1 MQFVAII
8 GVIRVRNKHLKPKKK
23 FDMQQTIWTVRK
35 YCLNV
40 AMQFQPK
47 IINVSDLL
55 GSGSFTKQLIVPD
68 DNRVAEAAHHLRA
81 GNVIALPTDTV
92 YGLAC
97 SANNPIAI
105 QKLYDIKGRD
115 ENKPV
120 AICVANLLELRKWGE
135 ASHLTNSL
143 LTQLLPGAVTIV
155 LYKSSKL
162 DNPYLNPGVRK
173 IAIRIPDQS
182 FIQKVST
189 AFNYPIALTSANRS
203 SEKSTLEVSE
213 FKDLW
218 SQLGAIFDG
227 GHLGEHTD
235 EQLQRSASTIV
246 DLSEPGFYA
255 INRQGCALQ
264 QTINVMK
271 EFDIRP
277 L

>member
-1 MQFVAII
+1 MT
-8 GVIRVRNKHLKPKKK
+8 
-23 FDMQQTIWTVRK
+23 QTIQAVRK
-35 YCLNV
+35 YSLNI

-47 IINVSDLL
+47 IINVSNLL
-55 GSGSFTKQLIVPD
+55 GSGVLSKKLITAED
-68 DNRVAEAAHHLRA
+68 CRVTEAAHQLRS

-97 SANNPIAI
+97 SANNPMAI

-120 AICVANLLELRKWGE
+120 AICVADLLQLRQWGK
-135 ASHLTNSL
+135 ASHLTDNL

-173 IAIRIPDQS
+173 IAVRIPDHA
-182 FIQKVST
+182 FIQQVST
-189 AFNYPIALTSANRS
+189 AFNYPIALTSANKS

-213 FKDLW
+213 FKELW
-218 SQLGAIFDG
+218 PQLGAIFDG

-255 INRQGCALQ
+255 INREGIAHQH
-264 QTINVMK
+264 TITVMK
-271 EFDIRP
+271 EFSLRQS
-277 L
+277 